1 MNEKK
6 GDIFFRDF
14 HGNFHKLNITDM
26 NQELSEISEFDNFIF
41 STGYDEIDCYNKKY
55 KYFKLNVKNI
65 KNSNTSDNCLILEPG
80 MYRFCIYLTI
90 NTNKYQKIYFF
101 IRDEKIIESSL
112 QLGNTYLGIPNN
124 LNFNFM
130 IEIKKPKKLQ
140 VGIISE
146 EKLTSI
152 KSNILFS
159 RII

>member
-26 NQELSEISEFDNFIF
+26 NEELSELSGFDFIVHSSNFQ
-41 STGYDEIDCYNKKY
+41 EIICKNNNY
-55 KYFKLNVKNI
+55 KYFKLNLKSI
-65 KNSNTSDNCLILEPG
+65 KNTNINENCLILQPG
-80 MYRFCIYLTI
+80 LYRFCIYLTVS
-90 NTNKYQKIYFF
+90 TNSYQKIYFF
-101 IRDEKIIESSL
+101 IRDEKIIDSSL

-140 VGIISE
+140 IGIISE

-159 RII
+159 KII